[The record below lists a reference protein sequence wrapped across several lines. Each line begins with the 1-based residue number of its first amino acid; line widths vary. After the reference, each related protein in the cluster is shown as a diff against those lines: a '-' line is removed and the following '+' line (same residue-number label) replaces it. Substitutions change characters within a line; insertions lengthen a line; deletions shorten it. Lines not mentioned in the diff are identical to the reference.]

1 MNEWNTSS
9 RTTLPLYITIPTRT
23 LHSHQQHATL
33 RQASLRE
40 KQKKQ
45 KNIEQNSK
53 TNKTNPWK
61 RTRADHVVLCQCLFK
76 HCCFFVFLNV
86 FLFFCFCLVF
96 LCFFFGFVDF
106 DVMTHTRLNGR
117 CKQTFEKT
125 KKTKK
130 TKKH

>member
-1 MNEWNTSS
+1 MNGIRLHAPHYHSTS
-9 RTTLPLYITIPTRT
+9 RFRQGLCT
-23 LHSHQQHATL
+23 ATSNMQ
-33 RQASLRE
+33 RYDKQAFE
-40 KQKKQ
+40 KNKKKQ